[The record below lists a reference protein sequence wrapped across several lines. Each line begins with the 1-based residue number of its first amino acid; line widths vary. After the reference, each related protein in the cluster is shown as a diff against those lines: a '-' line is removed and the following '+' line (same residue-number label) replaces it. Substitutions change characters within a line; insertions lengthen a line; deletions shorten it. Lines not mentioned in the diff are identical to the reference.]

1 MDDATMSANSARDDF
16 MPVVLALA
24 MLLPMTSRLRLAAF
38 NPESPVWNDIVF
50 PLKVC

>member
-1 MDDATMSANSARDDF
+1 

-38 NPESPVWNDIVF
+38 NPESPVSNDMFFLWMRGDGYVQRMA
-50 PLKVC
+50 LMAL